1 MADGHL
7 IFDTKIDQTGFNR
20 GTRAISNTVKRDV
33 NGISQSLKKVAKA
46 AAVAFSA
53 KVVYSYSKAAKKA
66 YNTQIE
72 AETKLTTIMRQRMAA
87 TDDQIKSVKELA
99 AEEQRLGV
107 IGDEVQLAGAQQIAT
122 FATETDT
129 IKTLLPAMNNLLAQQ
144 KGLNA
149 TSADAVN
156 IGNLMG
162 KVLQG
167 QTSALKRVGITFS
180 AAEENALKYGDEA
193 QRAATLAKVI
203 TNNVG
208 EMNKALAQ
216 TDAGKQ
222 KQLANTMGD
231 VKEQF
236 GQAVQQIES
245 VFLPVLA
252 RLVSWLSRAA
262 EAAQTMSAA
271 IKDAFGVENSTGA
284 AQIASTAAQAA
295 DSYADIADSAE
306 RAQEA
311 QENSLASFDKIIKL
325 NDQES
330 SDSSSVAS
338 ALGGVTTTQVGAG
351 QTASTWLTELKNSL
365 EHGDWNDIGALFA
378 QKTNQ
383 MIAKIKWNKAGKT
396 LGDGIT
402 NAFKF
407 AYSYLTETKWSEL
420 GGGLADFLNGL
431 FEDTDFTIVG
441 RTFAARLNALWG
453 FAFGF
458 VSKFDFKK
466 AGLSVGDF
474 INGWIKEFDAAQ
486 VAKTATKAAA
496 GILNFVSAAL
506 KKTDWRKVGNKISEF
521 INSIN
526 WNEILRSLVDVIIG
540 IIKAT
545 PQLLLG
551 IVESLD
557 FENAASLFAILF
569 APKMAKKLLGAFKT
583 NSAVNADLTEAGT
596 SAGSKIAAGLS
607 AATSIIQAAIVG
619 WSIGTI
625 IYNAAK
631 PWIDKITDE
640 LTDAF
645 NVDAK
650 VKATDAKIEAD
661 FKARRANY
669 KQQGATWLTSSSTQA
684 EVDEAARML
693 GYAKTNQATGLTAEE
708 IYKHYQALL
717 WARSFEYSGA
727 QLEQVATKELEEW
740 LKKQNS
746 SATLSKS
753 IASILATSG
762 FGIPGL
768 ASGTVVPAN
777 YGQFAAILGDNK
789 REPEVVSPLSTM
801 KQALSEVMAEQ
812 GKQPIVLNLTLDTRR
827 GSKLLSQQ
835 VIDDIND
842 IINTTGSVP
851 INL

>member
-33 NGISQSLKKVAKA
+33 SGISNSLKKVAKA

-53 KVVYSYSKAAKKA
+53 KVVYSYAKATKEA

-72 AETKLTTIMRQRMAA
+72 AETKLTTVMRQRMAA
-87 TDDQIKSVKELA
+87 TDDQIESIKQLA

-149 TSADAVN
+149 TSADAVS
-156 IGNLMG
+156 IGNMIG

-180 AAEENALKYGDEA
+180 AAEENALKYGNEA

-245 VFLPVLA
+245 AFLPVLT
-252 RLVSWLSRAA
+252 RLGNGLSRAA
-262 EAAQTMSAA
+262 TAAQTMSAA
-271 IKDAFGVENSTGA
+271 IKDAFGVENATGA

-311 QENSLASFDKIIKL
+311 QESSLASFDKIIKL

-330 SDSSSVAS
+330 SDSSSVVS
-338 ALGGVTTTQVGAG
+338 ALGGVTTTQGGAG
-351 QTASTWLTELKNSL
+351 QTTSTWLNELKNSL
-365 EHGDWNDIGALFA
+365 EHGDWADIGALFA
-378 QKTNQ
+378 KKTNQ
-383 MIAKIKWNKAGKT
+383 MIGKIKWNEAGKT
-396 LGDGIT
+396 LGEGIT
-402 NAFKF
+402 DVFEF
-407 AYSYLTETKWSEL
+407 AYSYLSQTKWNEL

-431 FEDTDFTIVG
+431 IEETDFTLVG

-453 FAFGF
+453 FAFGL
-458 VSKFDFKK
+458 VSNFDFKA

-474 INGWIKEFDAAQ
+474 INGWIDEFDAAQ
-486 VAKTATKAAA
+486 VAKTASKAAA

-521 INSIN
+521 INSID
-526 WNEILRSLVDVIIG
+526 WGEILRSLVDVIIG

-545 PQLLLG
+545 PQLLRG

-557 FENAASLFAILF
+557 FENAAALFAMLF
-569 APKMAKKLLGAFKT
+569 APKMAAKLLTTIKT
-583 NSAVNADLTEAGT
+583 NSVVRTDL
-596 SAGSKIAAGLS
+596 
-607 AATSIIQAAIVG
+607 AATGESVGSQLGGATASGLTKAVAVIQAAIVG
-619 WSIGTI
+619 WQIGTI

-631 PWIDKITDE
+631 PGIDKITNDLAE
-640 LTDAF
+640 AF
-645 NVDAK
+645 NTEK
-650 VKATDAKIEAD
+650 KIKATESYIAMNRSERI
-661 FKARRANY
+661 ANY
-669 KQQGATWLTSSSTQA
+669 KAKGATWLNSKSSDYEIEKAATILGFYTNNKSSGVSVSDIKKQYDGA
-684 EVDEAARML
+684 E
-693 GYAKTNQATGLTAEE
+693 
-708 IYKHYQALL
+708 
-717 WARSFEYSGA
+717 WAFAQSLSGA
-727 QLEQVATKELEEW
+727 ELDAAIQKELEKW
-740 LKKQNS
+740 IISKALSNINIPHF
-746 SATLSKS
+746 AT
-753 IASILATSG
+753 
-762 FGIPGL
+762 
-768 ASGTVVPAN
+768 GTVVPAN
-777 YGQFAAILGDNK
+777 YGSFAAILGDNK
-789 REPEVVSPLSTM
+789 RETEVVSPLSTM
-801 KQALSEVMAEQ
+801 KQALAEVIAER
-812 GKQPIVLNLTLDTRR
+812 GSQPMVLNLTLDTRR

-842 IINTTGSVP
+842 IINTTGNVP